1 MEQSILGTRMLARSA
16 GSSSSSIRAG
26 VSRLVQQR
34 PARGLLAGVLFYAL
48 WLTGIAGAVSLGW
61 LPIVLGPF
69 FALGA
74 IAAAAIILCDLWP
87 LPGLI
92 VIGASSAWL
101 AATDLDFPGL
111 TVVPLLIG
119 SALATARGLSLPWA
133 SLVTGVFGLLTILP
147 LNTYVWFDVQGPVF
161 TFDNLAYYD
170 PSSRILSAAVLVS
183 AMLLGAAAHR
193 QRLSVERLRE
203 RNAELVELREVDAA
217 RIAAEERTTI
227 AREIHDVVA
236 HHVSAMVIRAQAARR
251 VAETDPD
258 ELRESITWIAENG
271 QSALSAMRDVV
282 RVLRPADVDR
292 PAARGETAESFSD
305 ALELIVD
312 RVRAA
317 GFPVELSVP
326 EGTAYSTAQELAILR
341 IAREA
346 LTNVM
351 LHAEGATTTVTI
363 RTSPTKIVL
372 TVANSRASVSEP
384 SALEDGVS
392 PGGTGIRGMRERAE
406 ALGGDL
412 FAGPTPL
419 GGWLVEARLPSESVD
434 GAPSGEAV

>member
-1 MEQSILGTRMLARSA
+1 MPVRSLSPSLA
-16 GSSSSSIRAG
+16 SIRDRLG
-26 VSRLVQQR
+26 RLVHRR
-34 PARGLLAGVLFYAL
+34 PARGLIAGALFYAL
-48 WLTGIAGAVSLGW
+48 WLAAIAGAVGVGW
-61 LPIVLGPF
+61 LPIELGPF

-74 IAAAAIILCDLWP
+74 LAAAAFVLCDMWP

-92 VIGASSAWL
+92 LIGAGSAWL
-101 AATDLDFPGL
+101 AETALDFPGL

-119 SALATARGLSLPWA
+119 SAIATARGLSLLWA
-133 SLVTGVFGLLTILP
+133 ALVAGLFGLLTILP
-147 LNTYVWFDVQGPVF
+147 LDTYLWFDDRGPIF
-161 TFDNLAYYD
+161 MFDNLAYYD

-183 AMLLGAAAHR
+183 ALLLGAAAHR

-203 RNAELVELREVDAA
+203 RNAELVRLREVDAA
-217 RIAAEERTTI
+217 RVAAEERTTI

-251 VAETDPD
+251 VAESDPG
-258 ELRESITWIAENG
+258 ELKESVSWIAENG

-282 RVLRPADVDR
+282 RVLRPVDTDR
-292 PAARGETAESFSD
+292 LSPRGDAAGSFLD
-305 ALELIVD
+305 ALESIAD

-326 EGTAYSTAQELAILR
+326 NGEAYSTAQELAILR
-341 IAREA
+341 ITREA

-351 LHAEGATTTVTI
+351 LHAEGATTTVGVS
-363 RTSPTKIVL
+363 TSPTEVVL
-372 TVANSRASVSEP
+372 SVENDKPAASEP
-384 SALEDGVS
+384 SGVVGEVS

-412 FAGPTPL
+412 SAGPTPA
-419 GGWLVEARLPSESVD
+419 GGWLVEARLPTGTAA
-434 GAPSGEAV
+434 GAEV

>member
-1 MEQSILGTRMLARSA
+1 MEHSIVGTRMPA
-16 GSSSSSIRAG
+16 GRTDSFLSSLRAG
-26 VSRLVQQR
+26 LGRLIQQR
-34 PARGLLAGVLFYAL
+34 LARGLLAGVLFYAL
-48 WLTGIAGAVSLGW
+48 WLVAIAGAVSLGW

-74 IAAAAIILCDLWP
+74 VAAAAIVLCDMWP

-119 SALATARGLSLPWA
+119 SALSTARGLSLVWA
-133 SLVTGVFGLLTILP
+133 ALITGVFGLLTILP
-147 LNTYVWFDVQGPVF
+147 LNTYVWFSDEGPILMI
-161 TFDNLAYYD
+161 DSLAYYD

-183 AMLLGAAAHR
+183 SLLLGAAAHR

-203 RNAELVELREVDAA
+203 RNAELMQLREVDAA

-251 VAETDPD
+251 VADINPE
-258 ELRESITWIAENG
+258 ELRDSVTWIAENG
-271 QSALSAMRDVV
+271 QSALSAMRDIV
-282 RVLRPADVDR
+282 RVLRPADIDR
-292 PAARGETAESFSD
+292 PAPRGEAVDSFPD
-305 ALELIVD
+305 ALGLIVD

-317 GFPVELSVP
+317 GFTVDLSAP
-326 EGTAYSTAQELAILR
+326 DGLALSTAQELAILR

-351 LHAEGATTTVTI
+351 LHAEGATTTVSI
-363 RTSPTKIVL
+363 STSPTEVVL
-372 TVANSRASVSEP
+372 TVDNSTACGSEP
-384 SALEDGVS
+384 SMLEHRVS
-392 PGGTGIRGMRERAE
+392 AGGTGIRGMRERAE
-406 ALGGDL
+406 ALGGD
-412 FAGPTPL
+412 FSAGPTPR
-419 GGWLVEARLPSESVD
+419 GGWLVEARLPGDTTV
-434 GAPSGEAV
+434 GAAE